1 MKNLFKTLFGIA
13 MAVVLALTSTAG
25 FTSLAADKGKVDV
38 TKAEFVAGVAAVDA
52 ADFSDIV
59 FIIFQQKDR
68 YYAYVCKNSENPIY
82 APVKIEEAEF
92 DNQENCSMYTIG
104 KYVVGYG
111 ELEDETPVIT
121 DSEGFIGAGR
131 AITEKEA
138 LAFVAE

>member
-1 MKNLFKTLFGIA
+1 MKNLFKTLFGIT
-13 MAVVLALTSTAG
+13 MAVVMALTSSAG
-25 FTSLAADKGKVDV
+25 FTSMAAEKGKIDV
-38 TKAEFVAGVAAVDA
+38 SKAEFVAGVAAVDA

-59 FIIFQQKDR
+59 FIIFEQNDK

-92 DNQENCSMYTIG
+92 DNQENCSIYTIG
-104 KYVVGYG
+104 KYMIGYG